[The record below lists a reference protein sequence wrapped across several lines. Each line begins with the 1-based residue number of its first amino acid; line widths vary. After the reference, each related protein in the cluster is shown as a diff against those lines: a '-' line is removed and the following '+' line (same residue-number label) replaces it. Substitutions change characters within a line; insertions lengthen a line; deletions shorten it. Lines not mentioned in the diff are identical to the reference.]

1 MPELYVALMHYPVVN
16 KNGGIIASAVTNLD
30 LHDIARAAKTYGVKS
45 FFSLF
50 TTIAVQKIILRKY
63 IYQFLNLTKVPLR
76 TIHAIS
82 DFSVCIKLRIE
93 ASASTSALSGLLLFF
108 LLNKVLF
115 SNFQKESYVALSG
128 SKTDSDWCSFE
139 MTVMRMLSSSKKSF
153 GSMKVKA
160 VS

>member
-1 MPELYVALMHYPVVN
+1 M
-16 KNGGIIASAVTNLD
+16 
-30 LHDIARAAKTYGVKS
+30 
-45 FFSLF
+45 
-50 TTIAVQKIILRKY
+50 QKIILRKY